1 MSSLTIPYVR
11 TEFGYKL
18 PMPTRP
24 ALHEAPSS
32 SEVKEELIAPKLGIR
47 DLLPAEVDAIRRR
60 LKGVSPA
67 IDSLERQ
74 RKAVEDTRL
83 SLRALTAFIV
93 VGVWNRTT
101 SWLRWGASE
110 ASVTAQQQA
119 AALDRDISD
128 KIGQIKRITERVVM
142 SAAAPIREDFR
153 GRTFIKDADTPKE
166 LLLISV
172 PAEKAGK
179 ILSFDSLR
187 MTIDTRALGAKT
199 KCDISRGE
207 GRIILERVKGG
218 MIEQLEFAFK
228 RAGKVD
234 VYVNGERRGSMW
246 NDDALDLSD
255 AFVAGRDI
263 PLEKR
268 KKSEQYTVC

>member
-1 MSSLTIPYVR
+1 VSSLTIPYLR

-24 ALHEAPSS
+24 AVYEAHSS
-32 SEVKEELIAPKLGIR
+32 PEVKAELVAPKLGVR
-47 DLLPAEVDAIRRR
+47 DLLLTEAYEIRHR
-60 LKGVSPA
+60 LKDVSSA
-67 IDSLERQ
+67 INSLERQ
-74 RKAVEDTRL
+74 RDAVEDMRL
-83 SLRALTAFIV
+83 SLRALTAFVV

-101 SWLRWGASE
+101 SWLRWSSSE
-110 ASVTAQQQA
+110 ASATAQKRA
-119 AALDRDISD
+119 IALDRDISE
-128 KIGQIKRITERVVM
+128 KVGQIKRITERVVM

-153 GRTFIKDADTPKE
+153 GRTFTKDADTPKE

-172 PAEKAGK
+172 PTEKAGK

-207 GRIILERVKGG
+207 GRIILERVKDG
-218 MIEQLEFAFK
+218 MIEQLELAFK

-255 AFVAGRDI
+255 AFVAGRAI

-268 KKSEQYTVC
+268 KKSDQYTVC